1 MSALIENLFFM
12 YIKPVTNTICVK
24 RKRVYCIIPMNVYQN
39 GLKSQTINA
48 LFIDKSKKYLRFVF
62 KSAYTI
68 FTQRITMCTPHMER
82 NFYINVATCTRNV
95 RKKYY

>member
-1 MSALIENLFFM
+1 MLCSLI
-12 YIKPVTNTICVK
+12 K
-24 RKRVYCIIPMNVYQN
+24 
-39 GLKSQTINA
+39 A
-48 LFIDKSKKYLRFVF
+48 KKYLRFVF

-82 NFYINVATCTRNV
+82 NFYINVATCTKNV